1 MIDQPERHR
10 TILVVGAPGSGKG
23 TQGKILGKIPGFYH
37 QACGDV
43 FRALDPSSEL
53 GKIFLAYSGKGR
65 LVPDQFTVQLWLDH
79 IRGAIQN
86 GRFRPDEEV
95 LVLDGIPRNL
105 HQAEMMADYIDLNLL
120 ICLDI
125 ADDNVLVTRA
135 LRRALRENRLD
146 DASEAVIRRRL
157 REFERETAPLLDYY
171 PAEVIRNVDGEQKP
185 VDVLHDVIGIIQ
197 EVDTVTGI

>member
-1 MIDQPERHR
+1 MERQEKHR

-23 TQGKILGKIPGFYH
+23 TQGRILGNIPGFH
-37 QACGDV
+37 HLACGDV
-43 FRALDPSSEL
+43 FRSLDPGSEL
-53 GKIFLAYSGKGR
+53 GKVFLAYSGKGR

-79 IRGAIQN
+79 IHGAIHN
-86 GRFRPDEEV
+86 GGFRPDEEV

-105 HQAEMMADYIDLNLL
+105 RQAEMMADYIDLNLL
-120 ICLDI
+120 IYLDI
-125 ADDNVLVTRA
+125 ADDNVLVERA

-157 REFERETAPLLDYY
+157 REFERETAPLLEYY
-171 PAEVIRNVDGEQKP
+171 PVEVIRKVDGEQKP

-197 EVDTVTGI
+197 EADTVADF

>member
-1 MIDQPERHR
+1 MDRRERHR

-23 TQGKILGKIPGFYH
+23 TQGRILGNIPGFH
-37 QACGDV
+37 HLACGDV
-43 FRALDPSSEL
+43 FRSLDPGSEL

-86 GRFRPDEEV
+86 GGFRPDEEV

-105 HQAEMMADYIDLNLL
+105 RQAEMMADYIDLNLL
-120 ICLDI
+120 IYLDI
-125 ADDNVLVTRA
+125 ANDNVLVARA

-157 REFERETAPLLDYY
+157 REFERETAPLLEFY
-171 PAEVIRNVDGEQKP
+171 PADVIRKVDGEQKP
-185 VDVLHDVIGIIQ
+185 VDVLRDVIGIIQ
-197 EVDTVTGI
+197 EADTVADF

>member
-1 MIDQPERHR
+1 MDRREKHR

-23 TQGKILGKIPGFYH
+23 TQGRILGNIPGFH
-37 QACGDV
+37 HLACGDV
-43 FRALDPSSEL
+43 FRSLDPGSEL
-53 GKIFLAYSGKGR
+53 GKVFLAYSGKGR

-79 IRGAIQN
+79 IHGAIHN
-86 GRFRPDEEV
+86 GGFRPDEEV

-105 HQAEMMADYIDLNLL
+105 RQAEMMADYIDLNLL
-120 ICLDI
+120 IYLDI
-125 ADDNVLVTRA
+125 ADDNVLVERA

-157 REFERETAPLLDYY
+157 REFERETAPLLEYY
-171 PAEVIRNVDGEQKP
+171 PVEVIRKVNGEQKP

-197 EVDTVTGI
+197 EADTVVDF

>member
-1 MIDQPERHR
+1 MERREKHR

-23 TQGKILGKIPGFYH
+23 TQGRILGNIPGFH
-37 QACGDV
+37 HLACGDV
-43 FRALDPSSEL
+43 FRSLDPGSEL
-53 GKIFLAYSGKGR
+53 GKVFLAYSGKGR

-79 IRGAIQN
+79 IHGAIHN
-86 GRFRPDEEV
+86 GGFRPDEEV

-105 HQAEMMADYIDLNLL
+105 RQAEMMADYIDLNLL
-120 ICLDI
+120 IYLDI
-125 ADDNVLVTRA
+125 ADDNVLVERA

-157 REFERETAPLLDYY
+157 REFERETAPLLGYY
-171 PAEVIRNVDGEQKP
+171 PVEVIRKVDGEQKP

-197 EVDTVTGI
+197 EADTVADF

>member
-1 MIDQPERHR
+1 MKRREKHR

-23 TQGKILGKIPGFYH
+23 TQGRILGNIPGFH
-37 QACGDV
+37 HLACGDV
-43 FRALDPSSEL
+43 FRSLDPGSEL
-53 GKIFLAYSGKGR
+53 GKVFLAYSGKGR

-79 IRGAIQN
+79 IRGAIHN
-86 GRFRPDEEV
+86 GGFRPDEEV

-105 HQAEMMADYIDLNLL
+105 RQAEMMADYIDLNLL
-120 ICLDI
+120 IYLDI
-125 ADDNVLVTRA
+125 ADDDVLVERA

-157 REFERETAPLLDYY
+157 REFERETAPLLEYY
-171 PAEVIRNVDGEQKP
+171 PMEVIRKVDGEQKP

-197 EVDTVTGI
+197 EADTVADF

>member
-1 MIDQPERHR
+1 MERREKHR

-23 TQGKILGKIPGFYH
+23 TQGRILGNIPGFH
-37 QACGDV
+37 HLACGDV
-43 FRALDPSSEL
+43 FRSLDPGSEL
-53 GKIFLAYSGKGR
+53 GKVFLAYSGKGR

-79 IRGAIQN
+79 IRGAIHN
-86 GRFRPDEEV
+86 GGFRPDEEV

-105 HQAEMMADYIDLNLL
+105 RQAEMMADYIDLNLL
-120 ICLDI
+120 IYLDI
-125 ADDNVLVTRA
+125 ADDDVLVERA

-157 REFERETAPLLDYY
+157 REFERETAPLLEYY
-171 PAEVIRNVDGEQKP
+171 PVEVIRKVDGEQKP

-197 EVDTVTGI
+197 EADTVADF

>member
-1 MIDQPERHR
+1 MDRRERHR

-23 TQGKILGKIPGFYH
+23 TQGRILGNIPGFH
-37 QACGDV
+37 HLACGDV
-43 FRALDPSSEL
+43 FRSLDPGSEL

-79 IRGAIQN
+79 IHGAIHN
-86 GRFRPDEEV
+86 GGFRPDEEV

-105 HQAEMMADYIDLNLL
+105 RQAEMMADYIDLNLL
-120 ICLDI
+120 IYLDI
-125 ADDNVLVTRA
+125 ANDNVLVERA

-157 REFERETAPLLDYY
+157 REFERETAPLLEFY
-171 PAEVIRNVDGEQKP
+171 PADVIRKVDGEQKP
-185 VDVLHDVIGIIQ
+185 VDVLRDVIGIIQ
-197 EVDTVTGI
+197 EADTVADF

>member
-1 MIDQPERHR
+1 MERREKHR

-23 TQGKILGKIPGFYH
+23 TQGRILGNIPGFH
-37 QACGDV
+37 HLACGDV
-43 FRALDPSSEL
+43 FRSLDPGSEL
-53 GKIFLAYSGKGR
+53 GKVFLAYSGKGR

-79 IRGAIQN
+79 IHGAIHN
-86 GRFRPDEEV
+86 GGFRPDEEV

-105 HQAEMMADYIDLNLL
+105 RQAEMMADYIDLNLL
-120 ICLDI
+120 IYLDI
-125 ADDNVLVTRA
+125 ADDNVLVERA

-157 REFERETAPLLDYY
+157 REFERETAPLLEYY
-171 PAEVIRNVDGEQKP
+171 PVEVIRKVDGEQKP

-197 EVDTVTGI
+197 EADTVADF

>member
-1 MIDQPERHR
+1 MDQREKHR

-23 TQGKILGKIPGFYH
+23 TQGRILGDLPGFH
-37 QACGDV
+37 HLACGDV
-43 FRALDPSSEL
+43 FRSLDPGSEL

-79 IRGAIQN
+79 IRGAIHN
-86 GRFRPDEEV
+86 GGFRPDEDV

-105 HQAEMMADYIDLNLL
+105 RQAEMMADYIDLILL
-120 ICLDI
+120 IYLDI
-125 ADDNVLVTRA
+125 TDDSVLVERA

-171 PAEVIRNVDGEQKP
+171 PAEVIRRVDGEQKP

-197 EVDTVTGI
+197 EADTVAGF

>member
-1 MIDQPERHR
+1 MERREKHR

-23 TQGKILGKIPGFYH
+23 TQGRILGNIPGFH
-37 QACGDV
+37 HLACGDV
-43 FRALDPSSEL
+43 FRSLDPGSEL
-53 GKIFLAYSGKGR
+53 GKVFLAYSGKGR

-79 IRGAIQN
+79 IRGAIHN
-86 GRFRPDEEV
+86 GGFRPDEEV

-120 ICLDI
+120 IYLDI
-125 ADDNVLVTRA
+125 ADDNVLVERA

-157 REFERETAPLLDYY
+157 REFERETAPLLEYY
-171 PAEVIRNVDGEQKP
+171 PEEVIRKVDGEQKP

-197 EVDTVTGI
+197 EADKVVNF

>member
-1 MIDQPERHR
+1 MERREKHR

-23 TQGKILGKIPGFYH
+23 TQGRILGNIPGFH
-37 QACGDV
+37 HLACGDV
-43 FRALDPSSEL
+43 FRSLDPGSEL
-53 GKIFLAYSGKGR
+53 GKVFLAYSGKGR

-79 IRGAIQN
+79 IRGAIHN
-86 GRFRPDEEV
+86 GGFRPDEEV

-120 ICLDI
+120 IYLDI
-125 ADDNVLVTRA
+125 ADDNVLVERA

-157 REFERETAPLLDYY
+157 REFERETAPLLEYY
-171 PAEVIRNVDGEQKP
+171 PEEVIRKVDGEQKP

-197 EVDTVTGI
+197 EADQVVNF

>member
-1 MIDQPERHR
+1 MDRRERHR

-23 TQGKILGKIPGFYH
+23 TQGRILGNIPGFH
-37 QACGDV
+37 HLACGDV
-43 FRALDPSSEL
+43 FRSLDPGSEL

-86 GRFRPDEEV
+86 GGFRPDEEV

-105 HQAEMMADYIDLNLL
+105 RQAEMMADYIDLNLL
-120 ICLDI
+120 IYLDI
-125 ADDNVLVTRA
+125 ANDNVLVERA

-157 REFERETAPLLDYY
+157 REFERETAPLLEFY
-171 PAEVIRNVDGEQKP
+171 PADVIRRVDGEQKP
-185 VDVLHDVIGIIQ
+185 VDVLRDVIGIIQ
-197 EVDTVTGI
+197 EADTVADF

>member
-1 MIDQPERHR
+1 MERREKHR

-23 TQGKILGKIPGFYH
+23 TQGRILGNIPGFH
-37 QACGDV
+37 HLACGDV
-43 FRALDPSSEL
+43 FRSLDPGSEL
-53 GKIFLAYSGKGR
+53 GKVFLAYSGKGR

-79 IRGAIQN
+79 IHGAIRN
-86 GRFRPDEEV
+86 GGFRPDEEV
-95 LVLDGIPRNL
+95 LVLDGIPRNR

-120 ICLDI
+120 IYLDI
-125 ADDNVLVTRA
+125 SDDNVLVDRA

-157 REFERETAPLLDYY
+157 REFERETAPLLEYY
-171 PAEVIRNVDGEQKP
+171 PVDVIRRIDGGQKP

-197 EVDTVTGI
+197 EADTVANF